1 MGLSS
6 PPARTHQGD
15 RGEGELAGARR
26 GHAPQSR
33 HPPAGRETWDTG
45 AGAPSSPKT
54 SLKSSSSW
62 APQFAVVIGVARGA
76 APPPQAA
83 AAAPQRRFMLGRAG
97 QEVAAPLQTFRAGPA
112 RPNVPFRPRKLAE
125 RPAAPGA
132 VTAAGRGC
140 RTATDASA
148 KAPRPPPPQSP
159 PLPPLPPARSRA
171 LLRAQPRPS
180 PRSRPMGQPIGRWPG

>member
-1 MGLSS
+1 MDAQSS
-6 PPARTHQGD
+6 G
-15 RGEGELAGARR
+15 
-26 GHAPQSR
+26 SR
-33 HPPAGRETWDTG
+33 SAGRETWDTG
-45 AGAPSSPKT
+45 VGAPSSPKT

-112 RPNVPFRPRKLAE
+112 RPSVPFRPRKLAE

-132 VTAAGRGC
+132 VTAASRGC
-140 RTATDASA
+140 LRATVAST
-148 KAPRPPPPQSP
+148 KAPRPPPPHSP
-159 PLPPLPPARSRA
+159 PLPPPPPARSRA
-171 LLRAQPRPS
+171 SQRAQPRPS
-180 PRSRPMGQPIGRWPG
+180 PRSRPTGRLIGRRLRLQSRAPPPRRPIG